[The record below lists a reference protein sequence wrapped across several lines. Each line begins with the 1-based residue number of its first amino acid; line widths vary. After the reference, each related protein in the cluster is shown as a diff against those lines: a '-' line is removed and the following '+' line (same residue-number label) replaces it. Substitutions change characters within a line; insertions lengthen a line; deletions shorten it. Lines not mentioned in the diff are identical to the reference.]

1 LRNRGPLYRL
11 RLYRGSRLKPGPL
24 RGGFT
29 RGLTHLQRLGAS
41 ARRNDLGWPSWFVRS
56 PYKVGR
62 GMYKLPSIDGVLEIE
77 NAVSTA
83 TEISE
88 ESNMVSLATNSSAAM
103 KTEEVSM
110 ASNVIEFPKN
120 VTESYVP
127 AKVSNYVKFGH
138 YGDVKTIKKSGQ
150 FYPVFIT
157 GLSGNGKTMMIEQVH
172 ADLKKE
178 LFRVNIT
185 IETDEDDLIGHYAL
199 IDGKTVW
206 QDGPVVMAM
215 ERGATLLLDEVDL
228 ASNKIM
234 CLQPVLEGNPLL
246 IKKEGRIVRPKA
258 GFSVMATANTKGKG
272 SEDGRFIGTNI
283 LNEAFLERFPITVEQ
298 EYPSVSVERK
308 IINKLMFSLGCLDEE
323 FSGKLVDWADLIRKT
338 FYDGGCDE
346 IIATRRLVHI
356 VHAFSIF
363 KDRMKAI
370 AMCVAR
376 FDDQTK
382 ETFMDLYSKLD
393 EKVSMPSDETE
404 EGEDS
409 ESTEKE
415 EEEDFKP
422 W

>member
-1 LRNRGPLYRL
+1 MSNLNEKRTEIVESLEKVFPDREVTMKQLMEWAEKEGLSKYAPAFIWEAENKVRRGVYRI
-11 RLYRGSRLKPGPL
+11 PEI
-24 RGGFT
+24 
-29 RGLTHLQRLGAS
+29 S
-41 ARRNDLGWPSWFVRS
+41 ANVADAKVAFV
-56 PYKVGR
+56 P
-62 GMYKLPSIDGVLEIE
+62 M
-77 NAVSTA
+77 A
-83 TEISE
+83 TEE
-88 ESNMVSLATNSSAAM
+88 KEVSLAT
-103 KTEEVSM
+103 
-110 ASNVIEFPKN
+110 NVIEFPKN

-127 AKVSNYVKFGH
+127 AKVGNYVKFGH

-258 GFSVMATANTKGKG
+258 GFTVMATANTKGKG

-298 EYPSVSVERK
+298 EYPSVGVEKK

-338 FYDGGCDE
+338 FYDGGVDE

-409 ESTEKE
+409 ESTETE
-415 EEEDFKP
+415 EENEDFKP
-422 W
+422 F

>member
-1 LRNRGPLYRL
+1 MSNLTDKRTEIVKGLEKVFPDREVTMKQLMEWAEKEGLSKYAPSFIWKGENKVRRGVFRIPEIN
-11 RLYRGSRLKPGPL
+11 GNV
-24 RGGFT
+24 
-29 RGLTHLQRLGAS
+29 AD
-41 ARRNDLGWPSWFVRS
+41 AEVAFV
-56 PYKVGR
+56 P
-62 GMYKLPSIDGVLEIE
+62 M
-77 NAVSTA
+77 A
-83 TEISE
+83 TEE
-88 ESNMVSLATNSSAAM
+88 KEVSLAT
-103 KTEEVSM
+103 
-110 ASNVIEFPKN
+110 NVIEFPKN

-127 AKVSNYVKFGH
+127 AKVGNYVKFGH

-172 ADLKKE
+172 AELKKE

-206 QDGPVVMAM
+206 QDGPVVLAM

-246 IKKEGRIVRPKA
+246 IKKEGRIVRPKT
-258 GFSVMATANTKGKG
+258 GFTVMATANTKGKG

-298 EYPSVSVERK
+298 EYPSVSVEKK
-308 IINKLMFSLGCLDEE
+308 IINKLMTSLNCLDEE
-323 FSGKLVDWADLIRKT
+323 FSAKLVDWADLIRKT
-338 FYDGGCDE
+338 FYDGGVDE

-393 EKVSMPSDETE
+393 ENVSMPSDETE
-404 EGEDS
+404 ESESS
-409 ESTEKE
+409 ESTEE
-415 EEEDFKP
+415 ENEDFKP
-422 W
+422 F

>member
-1 LRNRGPLYRL
+1 MSN
-11 RLYRGSRLKPGPL
+11 
-24 RGGFT
+24 
-29 RGLTHLQRLGAS
+29 LTEKR
-41 ARRNDLGWPSWFVRS
+41 
-56 PYKVGR
+56 
-62 GMYKLPSIDGVLEIE
+62 
-77 NAVSTA
+77 
-83 TEISE
+83 TEIVKGLEKVFPDREVTMKQLMEWAEKEGLSKYAPSFIWKSE
-88 ESNMVSLATNSSAAM
+88 NKVRRGVFRIPEIGANVADAKVAFVPMATKEEKEVSLAT
-103 KTEEVSM
+103 
-110 ASNVIEFPKN
+110 NVIEFPKN
-120 VTESYVP
+120 ETESYVP
-127 AKVSNYVKFGH
+127 AKVGNYVKFGH

-206 QDGPVVMAM
+206 QDGPVVLAM

-246 IKKEGRIVRPKA
+246 IKKEGRIVRPKT
-258 GFSVMATANTKGKG
+258 GFTVMATANTKGKG

-298 EYPSVSVERK
+298 EYPSISVEKK
-308 IINKLMFSLGCLDEE
+308 IINKLMTSLNCLDEE

-338 FYDGGCDE
+338 FYDGGVDE

-393 EKVSMPSDETE
+393 DKVSMPSDETE
-404 EGEDS
+404 ES
-409 ESTEKE
+409 ETSETE
-415 EEEDFKP
+415 EENEDFKP

>member
-1 LRNRGPLYRL
+1 MSNLTEKRTEIVKGLEKVFPDREVTMKQLMEWAESEGLSKYAPSFIWEAENKVRRGVYRIPEIN
-11 RLYRGSRLKPGPL
+11 GNVATDAKV
-24 RGGFT
+24 
-29 RGLTHLQRLGAS
+29 A
-41 ARRNDLGWPSWFVRS
+41 FV
-56 PYKVGR
+56 P
-62 GMYKLPSIDGVLEIE
+62 M
-77 NAVSTA
+77 A
-83 TEISE
+83 TEE
-88 ESNMVSLATNSSAAM
+88 KKEVALAT
-103 KTEEVSM
+103 
-110 ASNVIEFPKN
+110 NVIEFPKN
-120 VTESYVP
+120 ETESYVP
-127 AKVSNYVKFGH
+127 TKVGNYVKFGH

-172 ADLKKE
+172 AELKKE

-206 QDGPVVMAM
+206 QDGPVVLAM
-215 ERGATLLLDEVDL
+215 ERGGTLLLDEVDL

-246 IKKEGRIVRPKA
+246 IKKEGRIVRPKT
-258 GFSVMATANTKGKG
+258 GFTVMATANTKGKG

-298 EYPSVSVERK
+298 EYPSVTVEKK
-308 IINKLMFSLGCLDEE
+308 IINKLMTSLNCLDEE
-323 FSGKLVDWADLIRKT
+323 FSAKLVDWADLIRKT
-338 FYDGGCDE
+338 FYDGGVDE

-382 ETFMDLYSKLD
+382 DTFMDLYSKLD
-393 EKVSMPSDETE
+393 DKVSMPSDEE
-404 EGEDS
+404 ENEIS
-409 ESTEKE
+409 ESTETE
-415 EEEDFKP
+415 EEKEDFSP
-422 W
+422 F

>member
-1 LRNRGPLYRL
+1 MSNLTDKRTEIVKGLEKVFPDREVTMKQLMEWAESEGLSKYAPSFIWEAENKVRRGVYRIPEIN
-11 RLYRGSRLKPGPL
+11 GNVATDAKV
-24 RGGFT
+24 
-29 RGLTHLQRLGAS
+29 A
-41 ARRNDLGWPSWFVRS
+41 FV
-56 PYKVGR
+56 P
-62 GMYKLPSIDGVLEIE
+62 M
-77 NAVSTA
+77 A
-83 TEISE
+83 TEE
-88 ESNMVSLATNSSAAM
+88 KKEVALAT
-103 KTEEVSM
+103 
-110 ASNVIEFPKN
+110 NVIEFPKN
-120 VTESYVP
+120 ETESYVP
-127 AKVSNYVKFGH
+127 TKVGNYVKFGH

-172 ADLKKE
+172 AELKKE

-206 QDGPVVMAM
+206 QDGPVVLAM
-215 ERGATLLLDEVDL
+215 ERGGTLLLDEVDL

-246 IKKEGRIVRPKA
+246 IKKEGRIVRPNT
-258 GFSVMATANTKGKG
+258 GFTVMATANTKGKG

-298 EYPSVSVERK
+298 EYPSVTVEKK
-308 IINKLMFSLGCLDEE
+308 IINKLMTSLNCLDEE
-323 FSGKLVDWADLIRKT
+323 FSAKLVDWADLIRKT
-338 FYDGGCDE
+338 FYDGGVDE

-382 ETFMDLYSKLD
+382 DTFMDLYSKLD
-393 EKVSMPSDETE
+393 DKVSMPSDEE
-404 EGEDS
+404 ENEIS
-409 ESTEKE
+409 ESTETE
-415 EEEDFKP
+415 EEKEDFSP
-422 W
+422 F

>member
-1 LRNRGPLYRL
+1 MSNLTDKRTEIVKGLEKVFPDREVTMKQLMEWAEGEGLSKYAPSFIWEAENKVRRGVYRIPEIN
-11 RLYRGSRLKPGPL
+11 GNVADAKV
-24 RGGFT
+24 
-29 RGLTHLQRLGAS
+29 A
-41 ARRNDLGWPSWFVRS
+41 FV
-56 PYKVGR
+56 P
-62 GMYKLPSIDGVLEIE
+62 M
-77 NAVSTA
+77 A
-83 TEISE
+83 TEE
-88 ESNMVSLATNSSAAM
+88 KEVALAT
-103 KTEEVSM
+103 
-110 ASNVIEFPKN
+110 NVIEFPKN
-120 VTESYVP
+120 EMESYVP
-127 AKVSNYVKFGH
+127 AKVGNYVKFGH

-172 ADLKKE
+172 AELKKE

-206 QDGPVVMAM
+206 QDGPVVLAM
-215 ERGATLLLDEVDL
+215 ERGGTLLLDEVDL

-246 IKKEGRIVRPKA
+246 IKKEGRIVRPKT
-258 GFSVMATANTKGKG
+258 GFTVMATANTKGKG

-298 EYPSVSVERK
+298 EYPSVTVEKK
-308 IINKLMFSLGCLDEE
+308 IINKLMTSLNCLDEE
-323 FSGKLVDWADLIRKT
+323 FSAKLVDWADLIRKT
-338 FYDGGCDE
+338 FYDGGVDE

-382 ETFMDLYSKLD
+382 DTFMDLYSKLD
-393 EKVSMPSDETE
+393 DKVSMPSDEE
-404 EGEDS
+404 ENEIS
-409 ESTEKE
+409 ESTETE
-415 EEEDFKP
+415 EEKEDFSP
-422 W
+422 F

>member
-1 LRNRGPLYRL
+1 MSNLSEKQTEIVKGLEKGFPDREVTMKQLMEWAENEGFSKYAPSFIWKSGNKVRRGVFRIPEI
-11 RLYRGSRLKPGPL
+11 
-24 RGGFT
+24 
-29 RGLTHLQRLGAS
+29 GANV
-41 ARRNDLGWPSWFVRS
+41 ADAKVAFV
-56 PYKVGR
+56 P
-62 GMYKLPSIDGVLEIE
+62 M
-77 NAVSTA
+77 A
-83 TEISE
+83 TEE
-88 ESNMVSLATNSSAAM
+88 KKEVSLAT
-103 KTEEVSM
+103 
-110 ASNVIEFPKN
+110 NVIEFPKN
-120 VTESYVP
+120 ETESYVP
-127 AKVSNYVKFGH
+127 SRVGNYVKFGH

-246 IKKEGRIVRPKA
+246 IKKEGRIVRPKT
-258 GFSVMATANTKGKG
+258 GFTVMATANTKGKG

-298 EYPSVSVERK
+298 EYPSVSVEKK
-308 IINKLMFSLGCLDEE
+308 IINKLMTSLNCLDEE

-338 FYDGGCDE
+338 FYDGGVDE

-382 ETFMDLYSKLD
+382 DTFMDLYSKLD

-409 ESTEKE
+409 ESTETE
-415 EEEDFKP
+415 EENEDFKP

>member
-1 LRNRGPLYRL
+1 MSNLNEKRTEIVESLEKVFPDREVTMKQLMEWAENEGFSKYAQSFIWKSENKVRRGVFRIPEI
-11 RLYRGSRLKPGPL
+11 
-24 RGGFT
+24 
-29 RGLTHLQRLGAS
+29 GANV
-41 ARRNDLGWPSWFVRS
+41 ADAKVAFV
-56 PYKVGR
+56 P
-62 GMYKLPSIDGVLEIE
+62 M
-77 NAVSTA
+77 A
-83 TEISE
+83 TEE
-88 ESNMVSLATNSSAAM
+88 KKEVALAT
-103 KTEEVSM
+103 
-110 ASNVIEFPKN
+110 NVIEFPKN
-120 VTESYVP
+120 ETESYVP
-127 AKVSNYVKFGH
+127 AKVGNYVKFGH
-138 YGDVKTIKKSGQ
+138 YADVKTIKKSGQ

-172 ADLKKE
+172 ADLNKE

-246 IKKEGRIVRPKA
+246 IKKEGRIVRPKT
-258 GFSVMATANTKGKG
+258 GFTVMATANTKGKG
-272 SEDGRFIGTNI
+272 SEDVRFIGTNI

-298 EYPSVSVERK
+298 EYPSVTVEKK
-308 IINKLMFSLGCLDEE
+308 IINKLMTSLNCLDEE
-323 FSGKLVDWADLIRKT
+323 FSGTLVDWAELIRKT
-338 FYDGGCDE
+338 FYDGGVDE

-393 EKVSMPSDETE
+393 DKVSMPSDETE
-404 EGEDS
+404 AEEAHRMLDEED
-409 ESTEKE
+409 
-415 EEEDFKP
+415 EDFKP
-422 W
+422 F

>member
-1 LRNRGPLYRL
+1 MSNLTDKRTEIVKGLEKVFPDREVTMKQLMEWAESEGLSKYAPSFIWEAENKVRRGVFRIPEIN
-11 RLYRGSRLKPGPL
+11 GNVATDAKV
-24 RGGFT
+24 
-29 RGLTHLQRLGAS
+29 A
-41 ARRNDLGWPSWFVRS
+41 FV
-56 PYKVGR
+56 P
-62 GMYKLPSIDGVLEIE
+62 M
-77 NAVSTA
+77 A
-83 TEISE
+83 TEE
-88 ESNMVSLATNSSAAM
+88 KKEVALAT
-103 KTEEVSM
+103 
-110 ASNVIEFPKN
+110 NVIEFPKN
-120 VTESYVP
+120 ETESYVP
-127 AKVSNYVKFGH
+127 TKVGNYVKFGH

-172 ADLKKE
+172 AELKKE

-206 QDGPVVMAM
+206 QDGPVVLAM
-215 ERGATLLLDEVDL
+215 ERGGTLLLDEVDL

-246 IKKEGRIVRPKA
+246 IKKEGRIVRPKT
-258 GFSVMATANTKGKG
+258 GFTVMATANTKGKG

-298 EYPSVSVERK
+298 EYPSVTVEKK
-308 IINKLMFSLGCLDEE
+308 IINKLMTSLNCLDEE
-323 FSGKLVDWADLIRKT
+323 FSAKLVDWADLIRKT
-338 FYDGGCDE
+338 FYDGGVDE

-382 ETFMDLYSKLD
+382 DTFMDLYSKLD
-393 EKVSMPSDETE
+393 DKVSMPSDEE
-404 EGEDS
+404 ENEIS
-409 ESTEKE
+409 ESTETE
-415 EEEDFKP
+415 EEKEDFSP
-422 W
+422 F

>member
-1 LRNRGPLYRL
+1 MSNL
-11 RLYRGSRLKPGPL
+11 SEKQ
-24 RGGFT
+24 T
-29 RGLTHLQRLGAS
+29 EIVRGLEKGFPDREVTMKQLMEWAENEGFSKYAPSFIWKSGNKVRRGVFRIPEIGANV
-41 ARRNDLGWPSWFVRS
+41 ADAKVAFV
-56 PYKVGR
+56 P
-62 GMYKLPSIDGVLEIE
+62 M
-77 NAVSTA
+77 A
-83 TEISE
+83 TEE
-88 ESNMVSLATNSSAAM
+88 KKEVALAT
-103 KTEEVSM
+103 
-110 ASNVIEFPKN
+110 NVIEFPKN
-120 VTESYVP
+120 ETESYVP
-127 AKVSNYVKFGH
+127 AKVGNYVKFGH
-138 YGDVKTIKKSGQ
+138 YADVKTIKKSGQ
-150 FYPVFIT
+150 FYPIFIT

-246 IKKEGRIVRPKA
+246 IKKEGRIVRPKT
-258 GFSVMATANTKGKG
+258 GFTVMATANTKGKG

-298 EYPSVSVERK
+298 EYPSVSVEKK
-308 IINKLMFSLGCLDEE
+308 IINKLMTSLNCLDEE

-338 FYDGGCDE
+338 FYDGGVDE

-382 ETFMDLYSKLD
+382 DTFMDLYSKLD
-393 EKVSMPSDETE
+393 DKVSIPSDETE
-404 EGEDS
+404 A
-409 ESTEKE
+409 E
-415 EEEDFKP
+415 EAHRMLDEENEDFKP
-422 W
+422 F

>member
-1 LRNRGPLYRL
+1 MSNL
-11 RLYRGSRLKPGPL
+11 SEKQ
-24 RGGFT
+24 T
-29 RGLTHLQRLGAS
+29 EIVRGLEKGFPDREVTMKQLMEWAENEGFSKYAPSFIWKSGNKVRRGVFRIPEIGANV
-41 ARRNDLGWPSWFVRS
+41 ADAKVAFVS
-56 PYKVGR
+56 
-62 GMYKLPSIDGVLEIE
+62 M
-77 NAVSTA
+77 A
-83 TEISE
+83 TEE
-88 ESNMVSLATNSSAAM
+88 
-103 KTEEVSM
+103 KKEVAL

-120 VTESYVP
+120 ETESYVP
-127 AKVSNYVKFGH
+127 TRVGNYVKFGH
-138 YGDVKTIKKSGQ
+138 YADVKTIKKSGQ

-172 ADLKKE
+172 AELKKE

-206 QDGPVVMAM
+206 QDGPVVLAM

-246 IKKEGRIVRPKA
+246 IKKEGRIVRPKT
-258 GFSVMATANTKGKG
+258 GFTVMATANTKGKG

-298 EYPSVSVERK
+298 EYPSVSVEKK
-308 IINKLMFSLGCLDEE
+308 IINKLMTSLNCLDEE

-338 FYDGGCDE
+338 FYDGGVDE

-393 EKVSMPSDETE
+393 DKVSMPSDEE
-404 EGEDS
+404 NEIS
-409 ESTEKE
+409 ESTETE
-415 EEEDFKP
+415 EEKEDFSP
-422 W
+422 F

>member
-1 LRNRGPLYRL
+1 MSN
-11 RLYRGSRLKPGPL
+11 
-24 RGGFT
+24 
-29 RGLTHLQRLGAS
+29 LTEKR
-41 ARRNDLGWPSWFVRS
+41 
-56 PYKVGR
+56 
-62 GMYKLPSIDGVLEIE
+62 
-77 NAVSTA
+77 
-83 TEISE
+83 TEIVRDLEKVFPDREVTMKQLMEWAESE
-88 ESNMVSLATNSSAAM
+88 GLSKYAPSFIWEAENKVRRGVYRIPEINGNVATDAKVAFVPMATKEEKEVALAT
-103 KTEEVSM
+103 
-110 ASNVIEFPKN
+110 NVIEFPKN
-120 VTESYVP
+120 ETESYVP
-127 AKVSNYVKFGH
+127 TKVGNYVKFGH

-172 ADLKKE
+172 AELKKE

-206 QDGPVVMAM
+206 QDGPVVLAM
-215 ERGATLLLDEVDL
+215 ERGGTLLLDEVDL

-258 GFSVMATANTKGKG
+258 GFTVMATANTKGKG

-298 EYPSVSVERK
+298 EYPSVTVEKK
-308 IINKLMFSLGCLDEE
+308 IINKLMTSLNCLDEE
-323 FSGKLVDWADLIRKT
+323 FSAKLVDWADLIRKT
-338 FYDGGCDE
+338 FYDGGVDE

-382 ETFMDLYSKLD
+382 DTFMDLYSKLD
-393 EKVSMPSDETE
+393 DKVSMPSDEE
-404 EGEDS
+404 ENEIS
-409 ESTEKE
+409 ESTETE
-415 EEEDFKP
+415 EEKEDFSP
-422 W
+422 F